1 MLVRPT
7 VLLFVGRTNG
17 VRVTLVEDVPERLS
31 TKASWLISQ
40 LAVHTRRL
48 VYDGFAS
55 AGVRGYHYR
64 VLAALQEFGVASQIE
79 LARRCG
85 MDRSDIV
92 AAINELAEQGHVER
106 APDPSDRRRN
116 LVTITKSG
124 GQHLRRLDRAIN
136 KVQDELLAPLSTQ
149 DRSVLVDLLTR
160 LLAHHER

>member
-1 MLVRPT
+1 
-7 VLLFVGRTNG
+7 
-17 VRVTLVEDVPERLS
+17 VPERLS

-48 VYDGFAS
+48 VHDGFAE

-92 AAINELAEQGHVER
+92 ATINELVEQGHVER
-106 APDPSDRRRN
+106 EPDPADRRRN
-116 LVTITKSG
+116 LVTLTKPG
-124 GQHLRRLDRAIN
+124 ARHLRRLDRAIDG
-136 KVQDELLAPLSTQ
+136 VQDELLAPLSSQ